1 MEKHY
6 KLPQRRR
13 YFIMSVFFRLVLAI
27 SAFIAA
33 VFLMGK
39 ILSGKESES
48 LLDLEK
54 IRING
59 A

>member
-1 MEKHY
+1 
-6 KLPQRRR
+6 
-13 YFIMSVFFRLVLAI
+13 MSVFFRLVLAI

>member
-13 YFIMSVFFRLVLAI
+13 YFIMSVFFRLVLAAT
-27 SAFIAA
+27 AFIAA

-39 ILSGKESES
+39 ILSGKESNS
-48 LLDLEK
+48 FLDLEK
-54 IRING
+54 IRKNG